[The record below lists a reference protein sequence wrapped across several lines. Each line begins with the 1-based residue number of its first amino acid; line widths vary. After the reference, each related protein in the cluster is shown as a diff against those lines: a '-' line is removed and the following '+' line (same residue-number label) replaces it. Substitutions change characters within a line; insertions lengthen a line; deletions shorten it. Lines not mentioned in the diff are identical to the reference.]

1 MRRSSKFGCVLR
13 FITKEIDPSNGRPEE
28 DGYEDEYTLEDI
40 DISPGDFIREMPISN
55 FRTVR
60 VHCEI

>member
-1 MRRSSKFGCVLR
+1 VLR